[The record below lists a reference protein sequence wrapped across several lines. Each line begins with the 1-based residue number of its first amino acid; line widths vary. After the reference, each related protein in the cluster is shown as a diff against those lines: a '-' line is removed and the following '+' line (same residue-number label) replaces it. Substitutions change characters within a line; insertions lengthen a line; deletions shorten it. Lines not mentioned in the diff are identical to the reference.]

1 MLYIDQDTQNIKLT
15 RGDSASFD
23 LTIRQ
28 GTSIYDFSS
37 DLVQFTVKRNT
48 VTDQIVIQKTF
59 NNGSISLIPSDT
71 KDLYYGGMVYDVQ
84 VITPDNDVF
93 TVIGPCRF
101 ELTDEVNFNVEYS

>member
-1 MLYIDQDTQNIKLT
+1 MLYIDSDNNIKLT

-23 LTIRQ
+23 LTVKQ
-28 GTSIYDFSS
+28 GEQSYDYSN

-48 VTDQIVIQKTF
+48 ITEDVIIQKTF
-59 NNGSISLIPSDT
+59 TSGSITLTPSDT

-93 TVIGPCRF
+93 TVIGPRRF